1 MKATNKQQVINQV
14 LAFGLKNFAR
24 IDSKYACDLH
34 HELFN
39 MEYFNK
45 FVKSEQDT
53 LTKYDVFAAI
63 GKVYKYEKEQFGE
76 VTTDLSEAHKVLNM
90 LAYVIGEE
98 ILQGCK
104 TLQNKW
110 DEELT
115 EKDLKQIAKEMKIA
129 VKNID

>member
-1 MKATNKQQVINQV
+1 MKATNEQKVINEI
-14 LAFGLKNFAR
+14 LAFGLNNFKR
-24 IDSKYACDLH
+24 IDSKHASDLH

-45 FVKSEQDT
+45 YVNDENDT
-53 LTKYDVFAAI
+53 LSMYGELKAV

-98 ILQGCK
+98 ILQECE
-104 TLQNKW
+104 TLKNKW

-129 VKNID
+129 AKNI